1 MLMGKSALVAHPRRV
16 GWESVV
22 RVVIVQSLALG
33 SSIHE
38 PRLASTLSKRHS
50 MPVGSVKSR
59 LIARGAATED
69 PVDGVGMI
77 MKVIVTEPA

>member
-1 MLMGKSALVAHPRRV
+1 MVAQPRRV
-16 GWESVV
+16 GWVSVA
-22 RVVIVQSLALG
+22 RVVMVQSLALG

-59 LIARGAATED
+59 LIARGAEAED
-69 PVDGVGMI
+69 PADGVGMM
-77 MKVIVTEPA
+77 MKVMVTNPD